1 MKLTVELK
9 GEAKDARPKEAGI
22 YSLGLNTVD
31 GKLHWLKDSG
41 KRAIWYNKHTGSWN
55 IGSQDEIGKKNASV
69 GIYTAANVAASPQE
83 ATTWHYTSDGKWIT
97 SEDILVD
104 TFEPGTCLDTYIDSL
119 S

>member
-55 IGSQDEIGKKNASV
+55 IGSQDGIGKRLAPVS
-69 GIYTAANVAASPQE
+69 IYTFEDVAAPQE
-83 ATTWHYTSDGKWIT
+83 ATTWHYTSGGKWIM

-104 TFEPGTCLDTYIDSL
+104 TSEPGT
-119 S
+119 

>member
-9 GEAKDARPKEAGI
+9 GEAKDAQSKKAGI
-22 YSLGLNTVD
+22 YSLGPNTVD
-31 GKLHWLKDSG
+31 GKLHWLQDSG
-41 KRAIWYNKHTGSWN
+41 TSAIWYNKHTGYWN
-55 IGSQDEIGKKNASV
+55 IGSQDVIGKEKASV

-83 ATTWHYTSDGKWIT
+83 ATTWHYTSGGKWIT